1 MDKTAW
7 FFVGSLCLAG
17 IASAFILDGDSVN
30 QQAEINRLKL
40 DMTELRVELEALAKA
55 KRTGSW

>member
-1 MDKTAW
+1 
-7 FFVGSLCLAG
+7 
-17 IASAFILDGDSVN
+17 VN